1 MRISGLLPAA
11 VLSLLLASCGGS
23 PPPATPG
30 PPGPQGPQGAKGD
43 VGPPGPPGPQGLTGP
58 QGPPGQAS
66 QVRVIRMTCGVQ
78 SCSVACNIDEVL
90 VSAYCGP
97 TRRAATVLSE
107 NSVSCG
113 IVPSAADSP
122 LVAVCARAPSQQ

>member
-1 MRISGLLPAA
+1 MTISRLLPAA
-11 VLSLLLASCGGS
+11 LLSLLIASCGGS
-23 PPPATPG
+23 SPPATPG
-30 PPGPQGPQGAKGD
+30 PPGPQGPQGPKGD
-43 VGPPGPPGPQGLTGP
+43 AGPPGPPGPQGLP
-58 QGPPGQAS
+58 GPPGPPGPAS

-90 VSAYCGP
+90 VVAYCGP
-97 TRRAATVLSE
+97 TRRTPTVLSE

-122 LVAVCARAPSQQ
+122 LVAVCARAPSQ